1 MYHYWCF
8 GITIESELQ
17 FPEFITSNNDSADVT
32 ISFGEVPLQLTGEK
46 VSKYPDVSISPS
58 EFLLTVKSVGKYYAK
73 DGNTIIVD
81 PEPGVDTSSLRLF
94 LLSNVMAAILYQQQ
108 KIPFHASG
116 IIVNEELVLFTG
128 PSGIG
133 KSTTLLGLIEKGY
146 DLFTDDVCVLS
157 ENENTGKIEAVASY
171 PMMKLWKNTIDHFR
185 LENSFNHQ
193 LRPSV
198 QKYGIFKHQQFKRKA
213 YPVTKLFILSTTD
226 ENTLEFSVNRL
237 NNIESFK
244 VLQEN
249 AYRRSYIE
257 LMDLKSVHFTMMSK
271 LVGQCDVLE
280 VKRSVNGK
288 IASFIESITLL
299 L

>member
-1 MYHYWCF
+1 MYQYWCF
-8 GITIESELQ
+8 GITILSELE
-17 FPEFITSNNDSADVT
+17 FPEFITSTNDFHDVT
-32 ISFGEVPLQLTGEK
+32 ISIGEVPLELKGEN
-46 VSKYPDVSISPS
+46 VSKYPEASISPR
-58 EFLLTVKSVGKYYAK
+58 EFLLTVKRVAKYYAK
-73 DGNTIIVD
+73 DGKTVIVE

-116 IIVNEELVLFTG
+116 IIVNEELILFTG

-146 DLFTDDVCVLS
+146 DLFTDDVCVLL
-157 ENENTGKIEAVASY
+157 ENENTGKIEAVSSY

-198 QKYGIFKHQQFKRKA
+198 QKYGIFKHQQFNIRA
-213 YPVTKLFILSTTD
+213 YPITKLFLLSITD
-226 ENTLEFSVNRL
+226 ENSLEFSVKRL

-244 VLQEN
+244 ALQEN
-249 AYRRSYIE
+249 AYRRNYIN
-257 LMDLKSVHFTMMSK
+257 LMDLKSLHFTMMSK
-271 LVGQCDVLE
+271 LVTQCSVSK
-280 VKRSVNGK
+280 VKRSVGSN
-288 IASFIESITLL
+288 IPSFIESLSL
-299 L
+299 VL